1 MKVLRGKTD
10 IYLKN
15 GYQIIKTEETAVIS
29 QTFLLVTGGNV
40 PVVKVWYQ
48 VVFSIYTYIYIIYIF
63 GITYTAILSSIKN
76 YEMRF

>member
-15 GYQIIKTEETAVIS
+15 GYQIIKTEETAVLS

-40 PVVKVWYQ
+40 PVVKVWNQ
-48 VVFSIYTYIYIIYIF
+48 VVFSIYT
-63 GITYTAILSSIKN
+63 
-76 YEMRF
+76 